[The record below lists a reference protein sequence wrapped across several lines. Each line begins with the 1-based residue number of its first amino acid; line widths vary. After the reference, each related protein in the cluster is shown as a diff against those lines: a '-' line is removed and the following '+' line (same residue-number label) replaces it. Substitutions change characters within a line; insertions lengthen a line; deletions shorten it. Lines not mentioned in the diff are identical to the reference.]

1 MKRHI
6 GWVTGLLIIMTYGGT
21 ANADADLS
29 ISPITGTFASGT
41 TFNVD
46 VNISNVTDL
55 YGYQFDVTFNPAV
68 LAAVGTSE
76 GSFLSQGGATFFIPG
91 TPDNNNGVLSA
102 TANTLLSPVAGVTGA
117 GELAVLSFKA
127 IGSGISSIALS
138 GVALVDSVFDSVGSQ
153 ASSASV
159 SVAPRQMTAP
169 EMDPTWTVSAVTL
182 LLGTLTVLRGRRR
195 EATAR

>member
-6 GWVTGLLIIMTYGGT
+6 GWLTGLLIIMAYGGS
-21 ANADADLS
+21 ANADSDLS
-29 ISPITGTFASGT
+29 LSPISGTFASGT

-46 VNISNVTDL
+46 VNIANVTDL
-55 YGYQFDVTFNPAV
+55 YGYQFDVTFNPDV

-102 TANTLLSPVAGVTGA
+102 TADTLLSPVAGVTGA
-117 GELAVLSFKA
+117 GELAILSFKA
-127 IGSGISSIALS
+127 IGAGISSITLS
-138 GVALVDSVFDSVGSQ
+138 GVTLVNSAFDSVGSR

-159 SVAPRQMTAP
+159 SVTARQMTAP
-169 EMDPTWTVSAVTL
+169 EMDPTWTVSGVTL
-182 LLGTLTVLRGRRR
+182 LLGTLTVIRGRRR
-195 EATAR
+195 EIKAV